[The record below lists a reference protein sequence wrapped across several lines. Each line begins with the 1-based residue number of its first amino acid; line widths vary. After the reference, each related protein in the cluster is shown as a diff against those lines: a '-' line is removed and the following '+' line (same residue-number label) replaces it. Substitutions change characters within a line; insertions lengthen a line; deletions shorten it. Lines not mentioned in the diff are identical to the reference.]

1 MSDSGW
7 LSAPAKVNLGLRIL
21 GRRENGY
28 HLLESLFVPI
38 DLADR
43 VQIERRD
50 TPSVD
55 FQIESDVP
63 GVPED
68 GSNLAVRAALVF
80 LAAAGIEAGLRLAL
94 EKRIPASA
102 GLGGGSSDA
111 AAVLRGLA
119 RIYPDAISPQGLREL
134 ALGLGADVPFFL
146 DPRPAVVTGVG
157 EEIEP
162 ISGVPAFSLLLA
174 HPGVPLATPD
184 VYRVYDAFAASL
196 TPVRAGSTIRRVSAL
211 RKGGDRALEEL
222 LENDLEPAAVRLC
235 PRISELREVIQGEGA
250 LAVGM
255 SGSGPTVFGIFRDTI
270 AASQARDRLNLAP
283 PVRTW
288 LANTR
293 GSR

>member
-1 MSDSGW
+1 VR

-43 VQIERRD
+43 VEIELLD
-50 TPSVD
+50 TRSVD
-55 FQIESDVP
+55 LQVESDLP

-68 GSNLAVRAALVF
+68 GANLAVRAAVAF
-80 LAAAGIEAGLRLAL
+80 LEESGIEAGLRLVL
-94 EKRIPASA
+94 EKRIPVAA

-119 RIYPDAISPQGLREL
+119 GIYPDAISPQRLRGL
-134 ALGLGADVPFFL
+134 ALCLGADVPFFL
-146 DPRPAVVTGVG
+146 DPAPAVVTGIG

-162 ISGVPAFSLLLA
+162 LPGIPAFPLLLA
-174 HPGVPLATPD
+174 CPGDSLATSD
-184 VYRVYDAFAASL
+184 VYAAYRASRASL
-196 TPVRAGSTIRRVSAL
+196 TPLRAGSTMHAISAL
-211 RKGGDRALEEL
+211 RESGDRALVGL
-222 LENDLEPAAVRLC
+222 LKNDLEAVAVRLC
-235 PRISELREVIQGEGA
+235 PRISELREAIEANGA
-250 LAVGM
+250 IAVGM
-255 SGSGPTVFGIFRDTI
+255 SGSGPTVFGVFRDTI
-270 AASQARDRLNLAP
+270 AASEARNRLGFAP

-288 LANTR
+288 VANTR

>member
-1 MSDSGW
+1 VR

-21 GRRENGY
+21 GFREDGY

-38 DLADR
+38 DLTDR
-43 VQIERRD
+43 IQIELRD
-50 TPSVD
+50 APAVV
-55 FQIESDVP
+55 FQLESEVP

-68 GSNLAVRAALVF
+68 GTNLAVRAARAF
-80 LAAAGIEAGLRLAL
+80 LGAAGIETGLWLAL

-119 RIYPDAISPQGLREL
+119 RIYPDALSPQGLREL

-146 DPRPAVVTGVG
+146 DPKPALVTGVG

-162 ISGVPAFSLLLA
+162 VPGIPAFALLLA
-174 HPGVPLATPD
+174 HPGTPLTTPD
-184 VYRVYDAFAASL
+184 VYRAFDASGASL
-196 TPVRAGSTIRRVSAL
+196 TPVRAGSTIRRISAL
-211 RKGGDRALEEL
+211 RESGDHALAEL

-235 PRISELREVIQGEGA
+235 PRISELREVIEGNGA

-270 AASQARDRLNLAP
+270 AASQARDRLNLAA

>member
-1 MSDSGW
+1 VR
-7 LSAPAKVNLGLRIL
+7 LSAPAKVNLGLRIV
-21 GRRENGY
+21 GRREDGY
-28 HLLESLFVPI
+28 HLLESLLVPI

-43 VQIERRD
+43 VQIEPGD
-50 TPSVD
+50 TPSVALRLD
-55 FQIESDVP
+55 GDAP

-68 GSNLAVRAALVF
+68 GSNLALRAARAF
-80 LAAAGIEAGLRLAL
+80 LAAAGIETGLSLLL

-119 RIYPDAISPQGLREL
+119 LIYPDALSPERLREL

-146 DPRPAVVTGVG
+146 DPRPALVTGIG
-157 EEIEP
+157 EQIEA
-162 ISGVPAFSLLLA
+162 ISGVPAFPLLLA

-184 VYRVYDAFAASL
+184 VYRAYDASGASL
-196 TPVRAGSTIRRVSAL
+196 TPVRSASTMRRISAL
-211 RKGGDRALEEL
+211 RECGDHALAEL
-222 LENDLEPAAVRLC
+222 LENDLEPVAVRLC
-235 PRISELREVIQGEGA
+235 SRITELREVIEGSGA

-270 AASQARDRLNLAP
+270 AASRARDRLNLAP
-283 PVRTW
+283 PARTW
-288 LANTR
+288 LANTE

>member
-1 MSDSGW
+1 MK

-21 GRRENGY
+21 GRREDGY

-43 VQIERRD
+43 VQIEIREA
-50 TPSVD
+50 PAVV
-55 FQIESDVP
+55 FQLESDVP

-68 GSNLAVRAALVF
+68 GTNLAVRAARAF
-80 LAAAGIEAGLRLAL
+80 LDAAGVETGLRLAL

-119 RIYPDAISPQGLREL
+119 RIHPDAFSPQGLREL

-146 DPRPAVVTGVG
+146 DPKPALVTGVG

-162 ISGVPAFSLLLA
+162 IPGIPAFALLLA
-174 HPGVPLATPD
+174 HPGTPLATPD
-184 VYRVYDAFAASL
+184 VYRAYDASGASL
-196 TPVRAGSTIRRVSAL
+196 TPVRPGSTIRWISAL
-211 RKGGDRALEEL
+211 RESGDRALAEL

-235 PRISELREVIQGEGA
+235 PRVSELREAIEGQRA

-270 AASQARDRLNLAP
+270 AASQARDRLNLAAP
-283 PVRTW
+283 ARTW

>member
-1 MSDSGW
+1 VR

-21 GRRENGY
+21 GFREDGY

-43 VQIERRD
+43 IQIELRD
-50 TPSVD
+50 APAVV
-55 FQIESDVP
+55 FQLESEVP

-68 GSNLAVRAALVF
+68 GTNLAVRAARAF
-80 LAAAGIEAGLRLAL
+80 LGAAGIETGLWLEL

-119 RIYPDAISPQGLREL
+119 RIYPNALSPQGLREL

-146 DPRPAVVTGVG
+146 DPKPALVTGVG

-162 ISGVPAFSLLLA
+162 VPGIPAFALLLA
-174 HPGVPLATPD
+174 HPGTPLATPD
-184 VYRVYDAFAASL
+184 VYRAFDASGASL
-196 TPVRAGSTIRRVSAL
+196 TPVRAGSTIRRISAL
-211 RKGGDRALEEL
+211 RESGDHALAEL

-235 PRISELREVIQGEGA
+235 PRISELREVIEGNGA

-270 AASQARDRLNLAP
+270 AASQARDRLNLAA

>member
-1 MSDSGW
+1 VR

-21 GRRENGY
+21 GRREDGY

-43 VQIERRD
+43 VQIEPGD
-50 TPSVD
+50 TPSVALQLD
-55 FQIESDVP
+55 GDAP
-63 GVPED
+63 GVPAD
-68 GSNLAVRAALVF
+68 GSNLALRAARAF
-80 LAAAGIEAGLRLAL
+80 LAAAGIEAGLRLVL

-119 RIYPDAISPQGLREL
+119 RIYPDAISPEGLREL

-146 DPRPAVVTGVG
+146 DPRPALVTGIG
-157 EEIEP
+157 EQIEA
-162 ISGVPAFSLLLA
+162 ISGLPAFPLLLA
-174 HPGVPLATPD
+174 HPGAPLATAD
-184 VYRVYDAFAASL
+184 VYRAYDALAASL
-196 TPVRAGSTIRRVSAL
+196 TPVRTGSTMRWISAL
-211 RKGGDRALEEL
+211 RECGDHALAEL

-235 PRISELREVIQGEGA
+235 PRITELREVIEGSGA

-270 AASQARDRLNLAP
+270 AASQARDRLKLAP
-283 PVRTW
+283 PARTW
-288 LANTR
+288 LANTE

>member
-1 MSDSGW
+1 VR

-21 GRRENGY
+21 GCREDGY
-28 HLLESLFVPI
+28 HLLESLFVPV
-38 DLADR
+38 DLVDR
-43 VQIERRD
+43 VQIELRD
-50 TPSVD
+50 TPSLA
-55 FQIESDVP
+55 FQVESDVP

-68 GSNLAVRAALVF
+68 GTNLAVRAALAF
-80 LAAAGIEAGLRLAL
+80 LGAAGIETGLWLAL
-94 EKRIPASA
+94 EKQIPASA

-119 RIYPDAISPQGLREL
+119 RIYPDALSPQGLRKL

-146 DPRPAVVTGVG
+146 DPKPALVTGVG

-162 ISGVPAFSLLLA
+162 IPGIPAFSLLLA
-174 HPGVPLATPD
+174 HPGTPLATPD
-184 VYRVYDAFAASL
+184 VYRAFDASGASL
-196 TPVRAGSTIRRVSAL
+196 TPVRAGSTMRRISAL
-211 RKGGDRALEEL
+211 RECGDHALAEL

-235 PRISELREVIQGEGA
+235 PRISELREVIEGNGA

-270 AASQARDRLNLAP
+270 AARQARDRLNLAAP
-283 PVRTW
+283 ARTW

>member
-1 MSDSGW
+1 VR

-21 GRRENGY
+21 GRREDGY

-68 GSNLAVRAALVF
+68 
-80 LAAAGIEAGLRLAL
+80 AAGIEAGLRLAL

-146 DPRPAVVTGVG
+146 DPKPALVTGVG

-174 HPGVPLATPD
+174 HPGAPLATPD
-184 VYRVYDAFAASL
+184 VYRAYDASRASL
-196 TPVRAGSTIRRVSAL
+196 TPVRAGSTMRRVSAL
-211 RKGGDRALEEL
+211 REGGDHALAEL

-235 PRISELREVIQGEGA
+235 PRISELREVIQGDRA

-255 SGSGPTVFGIFRDTI
+255 TGSGPTVFGVFRDTI

>member
-1 MSDSGW
+1 
-7 LSAPAKVNLGLRIL
+7 
-21 GRRENGY
+21 
-28 HLLESLFVPI
+28 
-38 DLADR
+38 
-43 VQIERRD
+43 
-50 TPSVD
+50 VD

-68 GSNLAVRAALVF
+68 ASNLAVRAALVF

-174 HPGVPLATPD
+174 HPGAPLATPD
-184 VYRVYDAFAASL
+184 VYRVYDASGASL
-196 TPVRAGSTIRRVSAL
+196 TPVRAGSTMRRVSAL

-235 PRISELREVIQGEGA
+235 PRIIELRETIQGKGA

>member
-1 MSDSGW
+1 MR
-7 LSAPAKVNLGLRIL
+7 LLAPAKVNLGLRIL
-21 GRRENGY
+21 GCREDGY

-43 VQIERRD
+43 VEIELGD
-50 TPSVD
+50 TSAVELR
-55 FQIESDVP
+55 IEGELA

-68 GSNLAVRAALVF
+68 GSNLAVRAAVAF
-80 LAAAGIEAGLRLAL
+80 LQAAGIEAGLRLVL
-94 EKRIPASA
+94 EKQIPAAA

-134 ALGLGADVPFFL
+134 ALGLGADIPFFL
-146 DPRPAVVTGVG
+146 DPRPALVTGIG

-162 ISGVPAFSLLLA
+162 IPGIPALSLLLA
-174 HPGVPLATPD
+174 HPGVALATPD
-184 VYRVYDAFAASL
+184 VYRSYDASGASL
-196 TPVRAGSTIRRVSAL
+196 TPVRAGSTMPGVSAL
-211 RKGGDRALEEL
+211 RLREGGDHALAEL
-222 LENDLEPAAVRLC
+222 LENDLEQAAVRLC
-235 PRISELREVIQGEGA
+235 PCISKLREVIEGSGA

-255 SGSGPTVFGIFRDTI
+255 SGSGPTVFGVFRDTI
-270 AASQARDRLNLAP
+270 AASRARDRLNLAL